1 MTRPVVLIV
10 LDGWGL
16 APPGPGNAVEMADTP
31 VFDSLWGSSP
41 HGRLVASGRDVGLP
55 DGQMGNSEVGH
66 LAIGAGRIVA
76 QDLVRVSD
84 AADADFADVPAL
96 VAACERARD
105 GSGTLHV
112 VGLVS
117 DGGVHS
123 HVDHLRGLV
132 RLAAARGVPHVAV
145 HAITDGRDVSPEQ
158 AGTLLGALEAEWADG
173 PARIVDVCGR
183 MHAMD
188 RDERWE
194 RTERAWRLYR
204 EGAEAAFPTAAA
216 AIAASYAAGVSDE
229 FVEPAVVGDG
239 TGRIGEGDE
248 VVFLNFRPDRARQI
262 CRALADPA
270 FDAFDRGEAGVCR
283 LTAMTAY
290 WDGQPGAIAFPEDR
304 PRDVLADALEEAGI
318 SQLHVAET
326 EKYAHV
332 TYFLNGGRE
341 AEHRGEERILV
352 PSPRDVATY
361 DLKPEM
367 SAGAVADAVVDAI
380 RSGAFGFVVVNFA
393 NPDMVGHT
401 GSIPAVIQ
409 AVEEVDH
416 RLGEVVTAVRDV
428 DGIAVVTA
436 DHGNAEQML
445 DAGGEPHTAH
455 TTNPVPVMV
464 IGADVRLRAEGRL
477 ADLAPT
483 VLDLLGVPQ
492 PAAMT
497 GTSLV
502 ER

>member
-16 APPGPGNAVEMADTP
+16 APPGPGNAVALADTP
-31 VFDSLWGSSP
+31 VFDSLWASSP
-41 HGRLVASGRDVGLP
+41 HGRLAASGRDVGLP
-55 DGQMGNSEVGH
+55 EGQMGNSEVGH

-76 QDLVRVSD
+76 QDLVRV
-84 AADADFADVPAL
+84 ADASDRDFVDVPAL

-132 RLAAARGVPHVAV
+132 RLAAATGVPQVAV
-145 HAITDGRDVSPEQ
+145 HAITDGRDVSPKQ
-158 AGTLLGALEAEWADG
+158 ARVLLATLESEWADG
-173 PARIVDVCGR
+173 PARIVAVCGR
-183 MHAMD
+183 MLAMD
-188 RDERWE
+188 RDQRWE

-204 EGAEAAFPTAAA
+204 EGAELAFPSAAA
-216 AIAASYAAGVSDE
+216 ALSTAYTDGVTDE
-229 FVEPAVVGDG
+229 FVEPAVIGDG
-239 TGRIGEGDE
+239 TGRIGDGDE

-262 CRALADPA
+262 CRALADSS
-270 FDAFDRGEAGVCR
+270 FHAFDRGVTGVCR

-304 PRDVLADALEEAGI
+304 PGDVLADALEAAGV

-361 DLKPEM
+361 DRKPEM
-367 SAGAVADAVVDAI
+367 SAGGVADAVVEAL
-380 RSGAFGFVVVNFA
+380 RGGAFGFIVVNVA
-393 NPDMVGHT
+393 HPDMVGHT
-401 GSIPAVIQ
+401 GSIPAVIR

-428 DGIAVVTA
+428 GGIAVVTA

-445 DAGGEPHTAH
+445 EASGQPHTAH

-464 IGADVRLRAEGRL
+464 VGADVRLRAEGRL
-477 ADLAPT
+477 EDLAPT
-483 VLDLLGVPQ
+483 VLDLLGVGS

-497 GTSLV
+497 GTSLI